1 MTLEIYFAD
10 LTIEAQARY
19 LEFFGLANAA
29 ENNADLIPI
38 FMLDHSDVGFDNS
51 DE

>member
-1 MTLEIYFAD
+1 MLLEIYFAD
-10 LTIEAQARY
+10 LTLEAQARY

-29 ENNADLIPI
+29 ENNADIIPI
-38 FMLDHSDVGFDNS
+38 FMLDYSDMGISS